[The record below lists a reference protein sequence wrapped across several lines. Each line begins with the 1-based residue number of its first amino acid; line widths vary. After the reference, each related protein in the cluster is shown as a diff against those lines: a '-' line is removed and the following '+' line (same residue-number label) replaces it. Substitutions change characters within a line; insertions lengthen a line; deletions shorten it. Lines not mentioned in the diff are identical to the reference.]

1 MAATGAH
8 DSAHHIIPRPTYFKV
23 FAALIFLTV
32 VTVAASRL
40 DFGTMNTI
48 VAFTIATIKAVLV
61 ASIFMHLKYDDRMN
75 RLILFSALFFLVVF
89 YFFCILDEATR
100 VIQTTTM

>member
-8 DSAHHIIPRPTYFKV
+8 DHAHHIIPRPTYFKV
-23 FAALIFLTV
+23 FGVLIILTIL
-32 VTVAASRL
+32 TVAASRV
-40 DFGTMNTI
+40 DFGAMNTI
-48 VAFTIATIKAVLV
+48 VAFTIATVKAVLV

-89 YFFCILDEATR
+89 YFFCILDEVTR
-100 VIQTTTM
+100 VVQNSSV